1 MTEYLS
7 ASVINGTLKAVPSKS
22 HAHRVL
28 VAAALADA
36 PCDVVCPAVSEDITA
51 TVRCLNALGADIT
64 RTADGFRVL
73 PVREVAKGATLD
85 CGESGTTLR
94 FMLPV
99 SCALGAD
106 AKFVGGG
113 RLPLRPIGGLA
124 DTLEKHG
131 VKPEN
136 IFVEY
141 VPGTYELTFGAQRTA
156 AHYRPD
162 AVIVLGCVI
171 QGDTPHFDYVCQGV
185 TEGTTRL
192 NATLDIPVIF
202 GVLTTNNKQQAL
214 DRAGG
219 KYGNKGDE
227 AAVTAIKM
235 AAFAARMK

>member
-1 MTEYLS
+1 MATAYQNLS
-7 ASVINGTLKAVPSKS
+7 ACDNNTVPYSPQL
-22 HAHRVL
+22 RV
-28 VAAALADA
+28 A
-36 PCDVVCPAVSEDITA
+36 VVCAEW
-51 TVRCLNALGADIT
+51 NADIT
-64 RTADGFRVL
+64 GQL
-73 PVREVAKGATLD
+73 LKGA
-85 CGESGTTLR
+85 C
-94 FMLPV
+94 
-99 SCALGAD
+99 
-106 AKFVGGG
+106 
-113 RLPLRPIGGLA
+113 

-171 QGDTPHFDYVCQGV
+171 HGDTPHFDYVCQGV